1 VQNGSVSWKRVSV
14 GLIWLV
20 AVVCMVL
27 TGVLVAPADRL
38 VWTSLSLAGC
48 TILTLAAQLSTGQKE
63 GYVSRVTQSLVG
75 TILVLA
81 VATGI
86 FALLGLA

>member
-1 VQNGSVSWKRVSV
+1 M
-14 GLIWLV
+14 IWLV
-20 AVVCMVL
+20 AAVCMVL
-27 TGVLVAPADRL
+27 TGLLVAPENRL

-75 TILVLA
+75 AVVVLA

-86 FALLGLA
+86 FALIGLA

>member
-1 VQNGSVSWKRVSV
+1 M
-14 GLIWLV
+14 IWLV
-20 AVVCMVL
+20 AAVCMVL
-27 TGVLVAPADRL
+27 TGLLVAPENRL

-75 TILVLA
+75 AVVVLA
-81 VATGI
+81 AATGI
-86 FALLGLA
+86 FALIGLA

>member
-1 VQNGSVSWKRVSV
+1 VHNGTVSWKRLSV
-14 GLIWLV
+14 GMVWLV
-20 AVVCMVL
+20 AAVCAVL
-27 TGVLVAPADRL
+27 TGLLVAPENRF

-63 GYVSRVTQSLVG
+63 GYVSRVTLSLVG
-75 TILVLA
+75 AVLVLA

-86 FALLGLA
+86 FALLGLV

>member
-1 VQNGSVSWKRVSV
+1 M
-14 GLIWLV
+14 IWLV
-20 AVVCMVL
+20 AAVCMVL
-27 TGVLVAPADRL
+27 TGLLVAPENRL

-48 TILTLAAQLSTGQKE
+48 TILTLGAQLSTGQKE

-75 TILVLA
+75 AVVVLA

-86 FALLGLA
+86 FALIGLA